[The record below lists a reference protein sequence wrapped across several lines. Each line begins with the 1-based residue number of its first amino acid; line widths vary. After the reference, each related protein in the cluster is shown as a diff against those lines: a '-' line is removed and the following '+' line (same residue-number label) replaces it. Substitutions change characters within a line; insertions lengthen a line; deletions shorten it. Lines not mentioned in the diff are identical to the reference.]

1 MSGLNLI
8 PMKLEQVVF
17 LLLSL
22 IAIYA
27 YWKRDLGSGYT
38 LALVAILGFAARFLD
53 CKGQRT
59 VGRTVLVFLLPYGAS
74 GTK

>member
-1 MSGLNLI
+1 MTPIYKVSGLNLI

-38 LALVAILGFAARFLD
+38 LALVAILGFAPAFWIVKD
-53 CKGQRT
+53 PYCRT
-59 VGRTVLVFLLPYGAS
+59 
-74 GTK
+74 